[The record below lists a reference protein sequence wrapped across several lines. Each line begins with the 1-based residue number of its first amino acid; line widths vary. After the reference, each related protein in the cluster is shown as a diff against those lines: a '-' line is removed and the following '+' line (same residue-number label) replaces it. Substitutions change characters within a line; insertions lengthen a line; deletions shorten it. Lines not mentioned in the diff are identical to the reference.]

1 MLSSNQHRLSPA
13 GESACAFLFMA
24 TDKQIEANRRNSQ
37 LSTGPR
43 STEGKAKSRCNA
55 LKTGIYAE
63 METLPNENPEALK
76 ALVDDFHAEWEP
88 ATPTES
94 ALVDILANSEWHLR
108 RYRQIEARIYEFTK
122 MCLESDASSGG
133 NLCEV
138 YDRKS
143 GVFARLHRHMLN
155 AEQTM
160 HRTIRDLERL
170 QSARRGSE
178 TTADA
183 VASPSPEP
191 QPPAP
196 GLQPAARRQIGFVP
210 PTGPQPVSGPPRSP
224 SQSGL

>member
-1 MLSSNQHRLSPA
+1 
-13 GESACAFLFMA
+13 MA

-43 STEGKAKSRCNA
+43 SPEGKAKSRFNA

-63 METLPNENPEALK
+63 METLPNEDPAALK
-76 ALVDDFHAEWEP
+76 ALTGDLYIEWEP
-88 ATPTES
+88 ATPTEC
-94 ALVDILANSEWHLR
+94 ALVANSEWHLR

-122 MCLESDASSGG
+122 MCLESDVSSGG

-143 GVFARLHRHMLN
+143 DVFARLHRHTLN
-155 AEQTM
+155 AEQTI

-170 QSARRGSE
+170 PSARRARE

-183 VASPSPEP
+183 VASPTPDP

-196 GLQPAARRQIGFVP
+196 GLKPAARRQIGFVP
-210 PTGPQPVSGPPRSP
+210 STRPKPVSGPPRSP
-224 SQSGL
+224 FNPASNLPSPAM

>member
-1 MLSSNQHRLSPA
+1 
-13 GESACAFLFMA
+13 MA

-43 STEGKAKSRCNA
+43 SPEGKAQSRFNA

-76 ALVDDFHAEWEP
+76 ALVADFYTEWEP
-88 ATPTES
+88 ATPTEC

-108 RYRQIEARIYEFTK
+108 RYRQIESRIYEFTK
-122 MCLESDASSGG
+122 MCLENDVSSGG

-143 GVFARLHRHMLN
+143 DVFARLHRHMLN
-155 AEQTM
+155 AEQTD

-170 QSARRGSE
+170 QSARRASA
-178 TTADA
+178 TTSDA
-183 VASPSPEP
+183 VASPSPDP

-196 GLQPAARRQIGFVP
+196 GLRPAARRQIGFVP
-210 PTGPQPVSGPPRSP
+210 PTRPEPVSGRPSPPHKP
-224 SQSGL
+224 GL